1 MGIAD
6 YLVEFLNSLDP
17 QRAPPRCLRLKM
29 SAPIMPL
36 QTFSQPKLCSGT
48 RIVVKKLTRNIIEAT
63 IIFVFGKGED
73 IFMPHLS
80 LTPSNIRIEFKRLQF
95 PIRTF
100 NDKAQFCTPALLKAV
115 YTDKVIY
122 IDCIQSY
129 STFSKGDMK
138 SSCKD
143 INDISFN
150 LYTNSKQRKGDNRY
164 LNPFFQSKEKAKL
177 R

>member
-95 PIRTF
+95 PIRQSLAMSIDKYQDQTF
-100 NDKAQFCTPALLKAV
+100 KVTALQLEKG
-115 YTDKVIY
+115 
-122 IDCIQSY
+122 C
-129 STFSKGDMK
+129 FSHRHILG
-138 SSCKD
+138 
-143 INDISFN
+143 
-150 LYTNSKQRKGDNRY
+150 
-164 LNPFFQSKEKAKL
+164 FQSGEQ
-177 R
+177 RQFYHFHPYR